1 MEHVF
6 RSYLHNS
13 AVPVSGALETLEAL
27 AGKYIFCAA
36 SNGPYEQQLNRL
48 ERGGM
53 RKYFTHCFV
62 SEKVGIEKPS
72 LRFFEKCMEE
82 LPGIEPEE
90 CLMIGDS
97 LTADIAGGHA
107 AGLKTCW
114 YHPEDAITNEK
125 LRELEQQADY
135 RVEKLVDLTKKL

>member
-1 MEHVF
+1 LKNVWK
-6 RSYLHNS
+6 NC
-13 AVPVSGALETLEAL
+13 LE
-27 AGKYIFCAA
+27 
-36 SNGPYEQQLNRL
+36 LNRKN
-48 ERGGM
+48 G
-53 RKYFTHCFV
+53 
-62 SEKVGIEKPS
+62 
-72 LRFFEKCMEE
+72 
-82 LPGIEPEE
+82 
-90 CLMIGDS
+90 LMIGDS